1 MSDSE
6 RTETVEAEAAP
17 SFATRQLTPG
27 SVVGGRYEL
36 LAMLGCGGYAA
47 VYRARDRELRR
58 EVALKVL
65 HPDRHTPGALVR
77 LRREVAVARDA
88 SSPRLVRIFD
98 IGTAPEGIY
107 LTMEVLGGSL
117 KDRLRDGALP
127 IAEAV
132 RIAIELLEG
141 LAALHTLAIVH
152 RDVKPA
158 NVLLTSAGEVKLADF
173 GLARHLDRDETRATL
188 DRALIGTV
196 DYLSPEQALGGEAD
210 PRSDLYAA
218 GLVMFEMLAGRL
230 PFSAKSDLGALL
242 AHLRTPPPDLRRL
255 RPGVP
260 RWLARIVRRLLAK
273 RPDDRYPKAAAALAD
288 LRGRRSAL
296 RPRRSLVRSLA
307 AGFAA
312 VAVAGGIMVG
322 ARTFSP
328 PRAEYSHLV
337 QERDGFAAI
346 GKRGQRL
353 WAMRGFDPDTTI
365 RTAPARLD
373 PAGPKLLATVLQQP
387 AQWRPNQVSTL
398 SYLDPETGR
407 IVKQVR
413 LPLASEVFPND
424 PQRFSVQHVVAA
436 DLYGDGIDEV
446 LVSYGHVPEAPSFT
460 VLYAPRLDRAGI
472 VFYARG
478 GHRFEGAWDLDGD
491 GRKELVFSG
500 INNAYDWVNVL
511 AAVRLDAWFSES
523 GQSISG
529 GAAASPD
536 SIVGPDQE
544 QKLLWYATLPRGR
557 MPSIAHI
564 VTADTRA
571 RMFDVHYESGRI
583 WKVGFDG
590 FPPSPPGRLPVALRQ
605 GQRREAYRQLR
616 EAERL
621 RALGS
626 VPLAMA
632 AAQAAQRAAAA
643 AQESWIEEYAGRVE
657 ARMLVAENRIP
668 EAERRFAAIAR
679 GAEDATEV
687 AYEAAV
693 AFHLQG
699 DLPRA
704 LAWYRR
710 GLDGG
715 AVYDGG
721 KSKHEFLKGEVLA
734 LLEER
739 RYSDALSAI
748 DQFVRGFPAA
758 YDQGEVYREFV
769 RWRAGE
775 LPNDPSSRVPPNG
788 TDLYHYWAAEC
799 RFARGAEPRQLLAE
813 VERMLSEKPE
823 TRGELLSLQA
833 ELLARLGDT
842 KRAAETARGAFEV
855 VNAERGS
862 SIIARGHL
870 DLVRERLQRLA
881 GGAAVSGNAAGQAPG
896 ARQTGRATQSTARGG

>member
-6 RTETVEAEAAP
+6 RTETVVAEAVP
-17 SFATRQLTPG
+17 PFATRQLAPG

-36 LAMLGCGGYAA
+36 IAMLGSGGYAA

-65 HPDRHTPGALVR
+65 HPDRHTQGALVR

-117 KDRLRDGALP
+117 RDRLRQGALP
-127 IAEAV
+127 IPEAV
-132 RIAIELLEG
+132 RIATELLEG
-141 LAALHTLAIVH
+141 LAALHALAIVH

-158 NVLLTSAGEVKLADF
+158 NVLLTATGEVKLADF

-188 DRALIGTV
+188 DHALIGTV

-210 PRSDLYAA
+210 PRSDLYSA

-242 AHLRTPPPDLRRL
+242 AHLRTPPPDLHRL
-255 RPGVP
+255 RPEVP
-260 RWLARIVRRLLAK
+260 RWLARIVCRLLAK
-273 RPDDRYPKAAAALAD
+273 RPEDRHPQAAAALAE
-288 LRGRRSAL
+288 LRARRSSL
-296 RPRRSLVRSLA
+296 RPRRAIVRSLV
-307 AGFAA
+307 AGLGV

-322 ARTFSP
+322 ARS

-346 GKRGQRL
+346 GKHGQKL
-353 WAMRGFDPDTTI
+353 WAIRGFDPDTTT

-373 PAGPKLLATVLQQP
+373 PAGPKLLATVLQRP
-387 AQWRPNQVSTL
+387 AQWRPDQVSTL

-407 IVKQVR
+407 VVKHVQ
-413 LPLASEVFPND
+413 LPLASELFPND
-424 PQRFSVQHVVAA
+424 PQRFSVQHVVAV
-436 DLYGDGIDEV
+436 DLYGDGRDEV

-460 VLYAPRLDRAGI
+460 VLYAPRLDRAGT

-478 GHRFEGAWDLDGD
+478 GHRFEGAWDIDGD
-491 GRKELVFSG
+491 GRKELIFSG

-511 AAVRLDAWFSES
+511 AAVRLDPWFSEP
-523 GQSISG
+523 GQPLS

-536 SIVGPDQE
+536 SIIGPDQE
-544 QKLLWYATLPRGR
+544 QKLLWYAPLPRGR
-557 MPSIAHI
+557 MPSVASI
-564 VTADTRA
+564 VTADTLA
-571 RMFDVHYESGRI
+571 RTFDVHYESGRI

-590 FPPSPPGRLPVALRQ
+590 FPPAPPGRLPVAVRQ
-605 GQRREAYRQLR
+605 AQRREAYRQLR
-616 EAERL
+616 EAVRL
-621 RALGS
+621 RVLGS
-626 VPLAMA
+626 VPLALA

-657 ARMLVAENRIP
+657 ARMLAAENRIP

-687 AYEAAV
+687 SYEAAV

-715 AVYDGG
+715 AIYDGG

-739 RYSDALSAI
+739 RYDDALAAI
-748 DQFVRGFPAA
+748 DRFSRAFSPE
-758 YDQGEVYREFV
+758 EVYREFV
-769 RWRAGE
+769 RSRAGE
-775 LPNDPSSRVPPNG
+775 LPNDPSSSVPSNG
-788 TDLYHYWAAEC
+788 TDLDRYWAAEC
-799 RFARGAEPRQLLAE
+799 RFARGVDSRQLLAE

-855 VNAERGS
+855 VGAERAS
-862 SIIARGHL
+862 SIIARGSW
-870 DLVRERLQRLA
+870 DLVRERRQRLA
-881 GGAAVSGNAAGQAPG
+881 GGAGTAGNGDAASHAAGTHSA
-896 ARQTGRATQSTARGG
+896 GRAATSTARQG

>member
-6 RTETVEAEAAP
+6 RTETVEAEAVP
-17 SFATRQLTPG
+17 PFAIRQLAPG
-27 SVVGGRYEL
+27 SLVGGRYEL
-36 LAMLGCGGYAA
+36 IAILGSGGYAA

-117 KDRLRDGALP
+117 KDRLREGALP
-127 IAEAV
+127 ILEAV
-132 RIAIELLEG
+132 RTATELLEG
-141 LAALHTLAIVH
+141 LAALHALAIVH

-158 NVLLTSAGEVKLADF
+158 NVLLTATGEVKLADF

-188 DRALIGTV
+188 DHALIGTV

-210 PRSDLYAA
+210 PRSDLYSA

-255 RPGVP
+255 RPEVP
-260 RWLARIVRRLLAK
+260 RWLARVVGRLLAK
-273 RPDDRYPKAAAALAD
+273 RPEDRYPTATAALAD
-288 LRGRRSAL
+288 VRRRRSAL
-296 RPRRSLVRSLA
+296 GPRRSFVRSLA
-307 AGFAA
+307 AGFGV
-312 VAVAGGIMVG
+312 VAVAGGILVG
-322 ARTFSP
+322 ARSLSP

-337 QERDGFAAI
+337 QESDGFAAI
-346 GKRGQRL
+346 GKHGQRL
-353 WAMRGFDPDTTI
+353 WAMRGFDPDTTH

-373 PAGPKLLATVLQQP
+373 PAGPKLLATVLQRP
-387 AQWRPNQVSTL
+387 AQWRPDQVSTL
-398 SYLDPETGR
+398 SYLDPETGSV
-407 IVKQVR
+407 IKQVR

-424 PQRFSVQHVVAA
+424 PQRFSVQHVVAV

-478 GHRFEGAWDLDGD
+478 GHRFEGAWDIDGD
-491 GRKELVFSG
+491 GRKELIFSG

-511 AAVRLDAWFSES
+511 AAVRLDPWFSEP
-523 GQSISG
+523 GQSIS

-536 SIVGPDQE
+536 SIIGPDQE
-544 QKLLWYATLPRGR
+544 QKLLWYAPLPRGR
-557 MPSIAHI
+557 MPYVASI

-590 FPPSPPGRLPVALRQ
+590 FPPAPPGRLPVAERQ

-626 VPLAMA
+626 VPLALA

-643 AQESWIEEYAGRVE
+643 AQEKWIEEYAGRVE
-657 ARMLVAENRIP
+657 ARMLAAENRIP

-687 AYEAAV
+687 SYEAAV

-704 LAWYRR
+704 VAWYRR

-715 AVYDGG
+715 AIYDGG
-721 KSKHEFLKGEVLA
+721 KSKHEFIKGEVLA

-739 RYSDALSAI
+739 RYADALSAI

-758 YDQGEVYREFV
+758 YGQGEVYREFV

-788 TDLYHYWAAEC
+788 TDLDRYCAAEC

-813 VERMLSEKPE
+813 IERMLGEKPE

-842 KRAAETARGAFEV
+842 QRAAETARGAFEV
-855 VNAERGS
+855 VSAERAS
-862 SIIARGHL
+862 SIIARGNWE
-870 DLVRERLQRLA
+870 LVRERMQRLA
-881 GGAAVSGNAAGQAPG
+881 GGTASNGGAAGHAAG
-896 ARQTGRATQSTARGG
+896 ARPAGRAARSMARQG